1 MNGMVELSNQKRK
14 TTDGMGADSGLRRY
28 QSMDLLIWTVL
39 LFVFEAIVVKAGTV
53 WFRSQPWT
61 LSLVPAL
68 TAVVYMRWGVYGL
81 FYSALG
87 GVAICFA
94 SKAEVIQYVVY
105 VFGNLFSCFSLLML
119 KKMGKEKVRSSVFFS
134 LLYATVVFVL
144 MALGRGVVS
153 LVLGNGLYI
162 VVDFITTDILSLVF
176 AMVVVWIARRLDG
189 VFEDQISY
197 LMRLKAEEE
206 KEKGRER

>member
-1 MNGMVELSNQKRK
+1 
-14 TTDGMGADSGLRRY
+14 MGRDSGLRRY
-28 QSMDLLIWTVL
+28 QSMDLLIWTIL
-39 LFVFEAIVVKAGTV
+39 LFVFETIVVKAGTV

-68 TAVVYMRWGVYGL
+68 TTIVYMRWGLYGV

-94 SKAEVIQYVVY
+94 SKAEAVQYVVY
-105 VFGNLFSCFSLLML
+105 ILGNLFSSASLLMV
-119 KKMGKEKVRSSVFFS
+119 KKMGKEKIRSSVFFS
-134 LLYATVVFVL
+134 LLDATSVFLL
-144 MALGRGVVS
+144 MAIGRGLVS
-153 LVLGNGLYI
+153 LILGKGLGALI
-162 VVDFITTDILSLVF
+162 DFLATDILSWVF
-176 AMVVVWIARRLDG
+176 ALVIVWIARRLDG

-197 LMRLKAEEE
+197 LVRLKSDEE

>member
-1 MNGMVELSNQKRK
+1 MIELSNQKGK
-14 TTDGMGADSGLRRY
+14 TIDSMGADSGLKRY

-39 LFVFEAIVVKAGTV
+39 LFVFETIVVKAGTV

-68 TAVVYMRWGVYGL
+68 TTIVYMRWGIYGV

-94 SKAEVIQYVVY
+94 SKADTIQYVVY
-105 VFGNLFSCFSLLML
+105 VLGNLFSAASLLMV
-119 KKMGKEKVRSSVFFS
+119 KKMGKEKIRGGVFFS
-134 LLYATVVFVL
+134 LLYATVVFLL
-144 MALGRGVVS
+144 MAVGRGVVS
-153 LVLGNGLYI
+153 VILGKGFGAI
-162 VVDFITTDILSLVF
+162 VDFLTTDILSWVF
-176 AMVVVWIARRLDG
+176 ALVIVWIARRLDG

-197 LMRLKAEEE
+197 LVRLKSEEE
-206 KEKGRER
+206 KEKGGKDEG

>member
-1 MNGMVELSNQKRK
+1 
-14 TTDGMGADSGLRRY
+14 MGVDSGLKRY

-39 LFVFEAIVVKAGTV
+39 LFVFETVVVKAGTV

-68 TAVVYMRWGVYGL
+68 VTIVYMRWGVYGI

-87 GVAICFA
+87 GIAICFA
-94 SKAEVIQYVVY
+94 SKAGTEQYIVY
-105 VFGNLFSCFSLLML
+105 VLGNLFSAASMLML
-119 KKMGKEKVRSSVFFS
+119 KKMGKEKIRGSVFFS
-134 LLYATVVFVL
+134 LLFSTLVFLL

-153 LVLGNGLYI
+153 LILGESVGAL
-162 VVDFITTDILSLVF
+162 VDFLATDILSWVF
-176 AMVVVWIARRLDG
+176 ALLIVWIARRLDG

-197 LMRLKAEEE
+197 LLRLKSEEE

>member
-1 MNGMVELSNQKRK
+1 
-14 TTDGMGADSGLRRY
+14 MGRDSGLRRY

-39 LFVFEAIVVKAGTV
+39 LFVFETIVVKAGTV

-68 TAVVYMRWGVYGL
+68 TTIVYMRWGLYGV

-94 SKAEVIQYVVY
+94 SKADTVQYVVY
-105 VFGNLFSCFSLLML
+105 ILGNLFSSASLLMV
-119 KKMGKEKVRSSVFFS
+119 KKMGKEKIRSSVFFS
-134 LLYATVVFVL
+134 LLYATVVFLL
-144 MALGRGVVS
+144 MAVGRGVVS
-153 LVLGNGLYI
+153 LILGKGFGALI
-162 VVDFITTDILSLVF
+162 DFLTTDILSWVF
-176 AMVVVWIARRLDG
+176 ALVVVWIARRLDG

>member
-1 MNGMVELSNQKRK
+1 
-14 TTDGMGADSGLRRY
+14 MGRDSGLRRY

-39 LFVFEAIVVKAGTV
+39 LFVFETIVVKAGTV

-68 TAVVYMRWGVYGL
+68 TTIVYMRWGLYGV

-94 SKAEVIQYVVY
+94 SKADTIQYVVY
-105 VFGNLFSCFSLLML
+105 ILGNLFSSASLLMV
-119 KKMGKEKVRSSVFFS
+119 KKMGKEKIRSSVFFS
-134 LLYATVVFVL
+134 LLYATVVFLL
-144 MALGRGVVS
+144 MAVGRGVVS
-153 LVLGNGLYI
+153 LILGKGFGALI
-162 VVDFITTDILSLVF
+162 DFLTTDILSWVF
-176 AMVVVWIARRLDG
+176 ALVIVWIARRLDG

-197 LMRLKAEEE
+197 LVRLKSDEE
-206 KEKGRER
+206 KEKGGKDEG

>member
-1 MNGMVELSNQKRK
+1 
-14 TTDGMGADSGLRRY
+14 MGVDSGLKRY

-39 LFVFEAIVVKAGTV
+39 LFVFETVVVKAGTV

-68 TAVVYMRWGVYGL
+68 VTIVYMRWGVYGI

-87 GVAICFA
+87 GIAICFA
-94 SKAEVIQYVVY
+94 SKAGTEQYIVY
-105 VFGNLFSCFSLLML
+105 VLGNLFSAASMLML
-119 KKMGKEKVRSSVFFS
+119 KKMGKEKIRGSVFFS
-134 LLYATVVFVL
+134 LLFSTLVFLL
-144 MALGRGVVS
+144 MVLGRGVVS
-153 LVLGNGLYI
+153 LVLGESVGAL
-162 VVDFITTDILSLVF
+162 VDFLATDILSWVF
-176 AMVVVWIARRLDG
+176 ALLIVWIARRLDG

-197 LMRLKAEEE
+197 LLRLKSEEE

>member
-1 MNGMVELSNQKRK
+1 
-14 TTDGMGADSGLRRY
+14 MGVDSGLKRY

-39 LFVFEAIVVKAGTV
+39 LFVFETVVVKAGTV

-68 TAVVYMRWGVYGL
+68 VTIVYMRWGVYGI

-87 GVAICFA
+87 GIAICFV
-94 SKAEVIQYVVY
+94 SKAGTEQYIVY
-105 VFGNLFSCFSLLML
+105 VLGNLFSAASMLML
-119 KKMGKEKVRSSVFFS
+119 KKMGKEKIRGSVFFS
-134 LLYATVVFVL
+134 LLFSTLVFLL

-153 LVLGNGLYI
+153 LILGESVGAL
-162 VVDFITTDILSLVF
+162 VDFLATDILSWVF
-176 AMVVVWIARRLDG
+176 ALLIVWIARRLDG

-197 LMRLKAEEE
+197 LLRLKSEEE

>member
-1 MNGMVELSNQKRK
+1 
-14 TTDGMGADSGLRRY
+14 MGRDSGLRRY

-39 LFVFEAIVVKAGTV
+39 LFVFETIVVKAGTV

-68 TAVVYMRWGVYGL
+68 TTIVYMRWGLYGV

-94 SKAEVIQYVVY
+94 SKADTIQYVVY
-105 VFGNLFSCFSLLML
+105 ILGNLFSSASLLMV
-119 KKMGKEKVRSSVFFS
+119 KKMGKEKIRSSVFFS
-134 LLYATVVFVL
+134 LLYATVVFLL
-144 MALGRGVVS
+144 MAVGRGVVS
-153 LVLGNGLYI
+153 LILVKGFGALI
-162 VVDFITTDILSLVF
+162 DFLTTDILSWVF
-176 AMVVVWIARRLDG
+176 ALVIVWIARRLDG

-197 LMRLKAEEE
+197 LVRLKSDEE
-206 KEKGRER
+206 KEKGGKDEG

>member
-1 MNGMVELSNQKRK
+1 
-14 TTDGMGADSGLRRY
+14 MGRDSGLRRY

-39 LFVFEAIVVKAGTV
+39 LFVFETIVVKAGTV

-68 TAVVYMRWGVYGL
+68 TTIVYMRWGLYGV

-94 SKAEVIQYVVY
+94 SKADTVQYVVY
-105 VFGNLFSCFSLLML
+105 ILGNLFSSASLLMV
-119 KKMGKEKVRSSVFFS
+119 KKMGKEKIRSSVFFS
-134 LLYATVVFVL
+134 LLYATVVFLL
-144 MALGRGVVS
+144 MAVGRGVVS
-153 LVLGNGLYI
+153 LILGKGFGALI
-162 VVDFITTDILSLVF
+162 DFLTTDILSWVF
-176 AMVVVWIARRLDG
+176 ALVIVWIARRLDG

-197 LMRLKAEEE
+197 LVRLKSDEE
-206 KEKGRER
+206 KEQGGKDEG